1 MAKQV
6 YKDKNGTKL
15 PGVTTITAELGWNKG
30 VLINWANK
38 LGLKGIE
45 STKFVDD
52 KAAIGTL
59 AHDMV
64 LNHLKHGI
72 VNTADYSA
80 NQISQAENCLLS
92 YHNWEKGKVIEPIM
106 LEEPL
111 VSEVYKF
118 GGTMDFFG
126 KIDGV
131 ITLNDFKTGKGIY
144 DEYFIQVAG
153 GYLILLEEN
162 GQKVEAIQILNIPR
176 SEDEAFQVK
185 PLPKEKWDICKK
197 IFLNCLDNYQLKRKL
212 TKEE

>member
-6 YKDKNGTKL
+6 YKDKNGTRL
-15 PGVTTITAELGWNKG
+15 PGVTTITGELGWNKQ
-30 VLINWANK
+30 VLISWANR

-45 STKFVDD
+45 SSKFVDD

-72 VNTADYSA
+72 VNTDDYSA
-80 NQISQAENCLLS
+80 NQITQAENCLLS

-106 LEEPL
+106 LEVPL
-111 VSEVYKF
+111 ISEVYKF

-176 SEDEAFQVK
+176 SEDESFQVK

-197 IFLNCLDNYQLKRKL
+197 IFLNCLDNYKLKNKL
-212 TKEE
+212 TKED